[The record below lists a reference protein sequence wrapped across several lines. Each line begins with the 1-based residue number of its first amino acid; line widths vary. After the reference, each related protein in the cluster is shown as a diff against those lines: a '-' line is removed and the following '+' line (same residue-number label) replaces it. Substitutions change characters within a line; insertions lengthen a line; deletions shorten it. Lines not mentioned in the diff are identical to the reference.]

1 MTAAAPAP
9 AKPRRKR
16 RWLRLAAWSGLGLA
30 ILALALGIVLRLS
43 AQTDAGRSFVAS
55 RLEGL
60 SVGRLGRLH
69 VEGLGGDLFSDA
81 TVQRLTIADA
91 KGVWLDARGI
101 DIAWRPLEL
110 IGRRAH
116 LTSAAA
122 RRVQILR
129 QPELGPEQPPGKAP
143 VAVVIDRLTAE
154 IETMPAA
161 SVEHGLFGVTASLD
175 AERDG
180 ALSGAVAAQS
190 RLRAGDG
197 MTARFDIGGDRRLAI
212 DATAHEAQG
221 GALAGL
227 AGLPAQQAFLL
238 DLHAGGAEGVG
249 WLSLK
254 AMSGTQSIA
263 EADGRWTHDGG
274 QAAGRLSLA
283 ASRWTAPLMKALG
296 PDVRFSAAG
305 RPAANGLFGVALFL
319 NGDNAAVQAQGVADA
334 AHLTSPN
341 GLSVTAEVA
350 DLRRIVAAPAMGRGT
365 FAGRLTGG
373 FADLHLT
380 GEAAVE
386 QFGVAGYSLAR
397 LSGPVDILHDRD
409 AWRLKVDATGEGG
422 RGAGLLAALVGGR
435 PQASLAASRLGDGRI
450 LIQSLRAAGAGLSI
464 DATGQQ
470 GLLGDLA
477 FKGTLRLSNLAAARA
492 GAHGAVE
499 ARWSAAQGRAGRP
512 WSFDVDATGQG
523 LGTSFA
529 ELDRLLGASPRLS
542 GRGDYDRGTFAID
555 TATLTGA
562 AATAHAAGPVGIDG
576 TLKLALN
583 WTARGPF
590 AVGPV
595 EIAGDAKGSGAVTG
609 TFAAPR
615 ADLLADFAEI
625 DVPDLTLKS
634 AHVVLS
640 FLQAPGGA
648 NGDVALTAASDYGP
662 AHARADFRF
671 LPAGVALTG
680 IDAVGGGVTAAGAL
694 TLTNN
699 TPSVA
704 DLTLNIGPGAVLTA
718 GHADAKLTVVDAAGG
733 PNLTL
738 AAKADGAA
746 FRNLPLT
753 ANAVSL
759 SASGPMRQATYK
771 IDGDLVW
778 SGEPLSL
785 NGAGAASQI
794 SGAYAISFS
803 GAGKLRKTPFRTLSP
818 ALFSVG
824 GPAMTA
830 KASVAIGAGRLDLDA
845 RETGRD
851 FNATAKLAGVD
862 VATLDQDFAGRI
874 DADLSLTGHDR
885 ALSGTLTAHLAQAR
899 VSDASAKLAMDGDL
913 RATLAGSQLDITA
926 TAVNG
931 AGGRASANLALPAEA
946 SAAPFRI
953 AVAQTRPMSGQFN
966 VQGEIEPIYELFF
979 GGERS
984 LGGQVAAQG
993 QIAGTMNSPD
1003 ITGHATLT
1011 AGHFEDS
1018 ATGLKLRNVAA
1029 DADFNRG
1036 ALVLHSFSGTDAA
1049 RGAVSGDGELDLA
1062 KGGASNLVLTLR
1074 GFQLIDNE
1082 TAKAVATGQLTLAR
1096 DAAGKA
1102 KLAGSLVIDSAVI
1115 SAQTSRAPPGV
1126 VHMDVVERNR
1136 PAALDKGVQVQSA
1149 DRGIS
1154 VALDIRLRSA
1164 SGVTVRGLGLNAQ
1177 MSLDALVAGDTARPL
1192 LSGTAHVVRGDYQF
1206 AGQRFE
1212 IDNRGVVDLATSPDQ
1227 IRLDLSAT
1235 REDPSLTA
1243 IISIKGTAAKPV
1255 ITLSSSPSLPNDEIL
1270 AQVLFGRSAAQLSPV
1285 EAAELAAA
1293 VTTLATGGGFDVMG
1307 GLQNFARLDRLALGG
1322 DSASGITV
1330 SGGKYIGKNVYL
1342 ELTGGGRSGPSAE
1355 VEVRAGR
1362 GLSVVSQVGGLSG
1375 AKIAIRWRRDYGRA
1389 TDATKH

>member
-1 MTAAAPAP
+1 
-9 AKPRRKR
+9 
-16 RWLRLAAWSGLGLA
+16 
-30 ILALALGIVLRLS
+30 
-43 AQTDAGRSFVAS
+43 
-55 RLEGL
+55 
-60 SVGRLGRLH
+60 
-69 VEGLGGDLFSDA
+69 
-81 TVQRLTIADA
+81 
-91 KGVWLDARGI
+91 
-101 DIAWRPLEL
+101 
-110 IGRRAH
+110 
-116 LTSAAA
+116 
-122 RRVQILR
+122 
-129 QPELGPEQPPGKAP
+129 
-143 VAVVIDRLTAE
+143 
-154 IETMPAA
+154 
-161 SVEHGLFGVTASLD
+161 
-175 AERDG
+175 
-180 ALSGAVAAQS
+180 
-190 RLRAGDG
+190 
-197 MTARFDIGGDRRLAI
+197 
-212 DATAHEAQG
+212 
-221 GALAGL
+221 
-227 AGLPAQQAFLL
+227 
-238 DLHAGGAEGVG
+238 
-249 WLSLK
+249 
-254 AMSGTQSIA
+254 
-263 EADGRWTHDGG
+263 
-274 QAAGRLSLA
+274 
-283 ASRWTAPLMKALG
+283 
-296 PDVRFSAAG
+296 
-305 RPAANGLFGVALFL
+305 
-319 NGDNAAVQAQGVADA
+319 
-334 AHLTSPN
+334 
-341 GLSVTAEVA
+341 
-350 DLRRIVAAPAMGRGT
+350 
-365 FAGRLTGG
+365 
-373 FADLHLT
+373 
-380 GEAAVE
+380 
-386 QFGVAGYSLAR
+386 
-397 LSGPVDILHDRD
+397 
-409 AWRLKVDATGEGG
+409 
-422 RGAGLLAALVGGR
+422 
-435 PQASLAASRLGDGRI
+435 
-450 LIQSLRAAGAGLSI
+450 
-464 DATGQQ
+464 
-470 GLLGDLA
+470 
-477 FKGTLRLSNLAAARA
+477 
-492 GAHGAVE
+492 
-499 ARWSAAQGRAGRP
+499 
-512 WSFDVDATGQG
+512 
-523 LGTSFA
+523 
-529 ELDRLLGASPRLS
+529 
-542 GRGDYDRGTFAID
+542 
-555 TATLTGA
+555 
-562 AATAHAAGPVGIDG
+562 
-576 TLKLALN
+576 
-583 WTARGPF
+583 
-590 AVGPV
+590 
-595 EIAGDAKGSGAVTG
+595 
-609 TFAAPR
+609 
-615 ADLLADFAEI
+615 
-625 DVPDLTLKS
+625 
-634 AHVVLS
+634 
-640 FLQAPGGA
+640 
-648 NGDVALTAASDYGP
+648 
-662 AHARADFRF
+662 
-671 LPAGVALTG
+671 
-680 IDAVGGGVTAAGAL
+680 
-694 TLTNN
+694 
-699 TPSVA
+699 
-704 DLTLNIGPGAVLTA
+704 
-718 GHADAKLTVVDAAGG
+718 
-733 PNLTL
+733 
-738 AAKADGAA
+738 
-746 FRNLPLT
+746 
-753 ANAVSL
+753 
-759 SASGPMRQATYK
+759 
-771 IDGDLVW
+771 
-778 SGEPLSL
+778 
-785 NGAGAASQI
+785 
-794 SGAYAISFS
+794 
-803 GAGKLRKTPFRTLSP
+803 
-818 ALFSVG
+818 
-824 GPAMTA
+824 MTA

-946 SAAPFRI
+946 GAAPFRI